1 VGSGFAIDRPNG
13 ATIWFGPIPPQ
24 SPAGSSAAQRT
35 QGMRAQRLTSRALDG
50 SALAQS
56 NVWPSIA
63 LLCAVAVLIRLP
75 GLDHFPRNDE
85 LYTVLAARSWLIDGV
100 LRIGD
105 GVYDRASL
113 FTIMVAWLFQI
124 FGESL
129 AVARLPALIA
139 GSLLVVAVYV
149 WTRSVAGNLAGWIS
163 ALFVCFSPLSIQ
175 LSQYARF
182 YTLFALAFW
191 FGAIGIY
198 SLFEQRPGW
207 RAALAIA
214 VGALLCLAL
223 SFHLQTLTVIGII
236 GLGVWVGLA
245 VALPW
250 LWRQRGRPRVLW
262 TIIPLGIL
270 VVVVGAMAA
279 IETGIAG
286 DLWRQFRMVPLHALP
301 RNQVWFYQLELI
313 QRYPTLW
320 PVFPFLALL
329 ALATRPRP
337 TLFCCCVFIPS
348 FALLSF
354 AAMKHFIYIYFA
366 MPFLFVVWA
375 VALARS
381 GHVLWRCIVT
391 ATERAVAQVAPE
403 LPRGPCKWGLIV
415 VGLLFLLVS
424 NGAPARTLLKPFGI
438 ALGADETSADW
449 ATAATVLQPW
459 LEEASVV
466 LTPDD
471 LHALYYLGDY
481 DIAVNPSRLSEIPD
495 MGGANAGE
503 FSVDPRT
510 GRPAIGTA
518 DSLRLIMACYP
529 DGLLVAD
536 FTSYPAA
543 WAVNESS
550 AITSLI
556 ERDMKPIDLPPGSG
570 VVAFHWERAEAAT
583 PPPECASLPEPR
595 TDRARFT
602 GG

>member
-1 VGSGFAIDRPNG
+1 
-13 ATIWFGPIPPQ
+13 
-24 SPAGSSAAQRT
+24 
-35 QGMRAQRLTSRALDG
+35 MRAQRLGSWAPDR

-56 NVWPSIA
+56 NVWLSIA
-63 LLCAVAVLIRLP
+63 LLFAVSLLARLP
-75 GLDHFPRNDE
+75 GLDHLPRHDE
-85 LYTVLAARSWLIDGV
+85 LYTLLAARGWVMDGV
-100 LRIGD
+100 PRIGD
-105 GVYDRASL
+105 GIYGRALL
-113 FTIMVAWLFQI
+113 FTMIVGWLFET

-129 AVARLPALIA
+129 VVARLPAMIA
-139 GSLLVVAVYV
+139 GSLLVVAVFV

-191 FGAIGIY
+191 LGAVGIY
-198 SLFEQRPGW
+198 SLYEQRPGW
-207 RAALAIA
+207 RLGLPIAAGS
-214 VGALLCLAL
+214 VLCLAL
-223 SFHLQTLTVIGII
+223 SHHLQPLTVIGML
-236 GLGVWVGLA
+236 GLGVWLGLA
-245 VALPW
+245 VVLPW

-262 TIIPLGIL
+262 TIVPSGIL
-270 VVVVGAMAA
+270 LAVIGAMAA

-286 DLWRQFRMVPLHALP
+286 DLWHAFTTRPLHALP
-301 RNQVWFYQLELI
+301 RDQLWFYQLELI

-337 TLFCCCVFIPS
+337 TLFCCCVFIPA
-348 FALLSF
+348 FAVLSL
-354 AAMKHFIYIYFA
+354 AAFKHFIYIYFA

-375 VALARS
+375 VALARW

-391 ATERAVAQVAPE
+391 ATERAVAQVTPE
-403 LPRGPCKWGLIV
+403 LPQGPCKWGLIALGV
-415 VGLLFLLVS
+415 LFLVLS

-449 ATAATVLQPW
+449 ATAAAVLRPW
-459 LEEASVV
+459 LENASIV

-471 LHALYYLGDY
+471 VHALYYFGDY
-481 DIAVNPSRLSEIPD
+481 DIAVNPNLPSEIPSL
-495 MGGANAGE
+495 GGGDAGE

-518 DSLRLIMACYP
+518 ASLRLIMACYP
-529 DGLLVAD
+529 DGLFVAD
-536 FTSYPAA
+536 LTSYPATRA
-543 WAVNESS
+543 GSESP

-556 ERDMKPIDLPPGSG
+556 QHEMKPIELPPESG
-570 VVAFHWERAEAAT
+570 VVAFHWERAET
-583 PPPECASLPEPR
+583 TSPPRECASLPAPR
-595 TDRARFT
+595 TDRARST